1 MDVTFWQHFTKLKLD
16 SWKLATPH
24 IEIVGQ
30 CSLPNNLSTAQDLVI
45 SQQSFP
51 DHPRKKVFGGLISF
65 LVPGILIHTN
75 TIEEFEAFDMH
86 KAQAEQLQHIQ
97 DSSHNNTSNA
107 NRFVLLV
114 FGDLKNYIYYYKFV
128 LIEYESKHVNLIK
141 ANKVSSL
148 MSKSDYDEN
157 LKILG
162 EKLLKEEDQIEN
174 QAFAIGE
181 ILYILDPSP
190 KLPSSLVVNHIIFKK
205 SVKVVLIREK
215 LSRVSPKVTLDNSI
229 MMELEFAQA

>member
-1 MDVTFWQHFTKLKLD
+1 M
-16 SWKLATPH
+16 
-24 IEIVGQ
+24 
-30 CSLPNNLSTAQDLVI
+30 
-45 SQQSFP
+45 
-51 DHPRKKVFGGLISF
+51 
-65 LVPGILIHTN
+65 
-75 TIEEFEAFDMH
+75 
-86 KAQAEQLQHIQ
+86 LQHIQ

-174 QAFAIGE
+174 QAFAIGD

-190 KLPSSLVVNHIIFKK
+190 KLPSSLVINHIIFKK